1 MANSPSPADAGD
13 SSDNNDK
20 NLDQINDSFDRAEYT
35 RLLEL
40 VGVSESDPVRA
51 SSPAVDRDARGRY
64 KGRSLSPTEV
74 KVCRDAAA
82 RGRSHEQIARK
93 LGCSRSLVTKKL
105 AGFR

>member
-1 MANSPSPADAGD
+1 MANSPSPANAGD
-13 SSDNNDK
+13 SSDNHDK
-20 NLDQINDSFDRAEYT
+20 SLDQINDSFDRAEYT